1 MYTSVYITASSMDE
15 AKGLA
20 KTLLEKKLIACANLF
35 PINSIYYWN
44 NELQEDNEFAM
55 ILKTRAEL
63 VDKLLVE
70 VKNIHSYD
78 VPCIVTWPIAKGS
91 EEYLSW
97 IDHETTK
104 KMLRK
109 KNND

>member
-1 MYTSVYITASSMDE
+1 MEESDIMYASVYITASSMDE
-15 AKGLA
+15 AKTLA

-44 NELQEDNEFAM
+44 NKLQEDNEFAM

-70 VKNIHSYD
+70 VKSIHSYD

-97 IDHETTK
+97 IDHETSG
-104 KMLRK
+104 
-109 KNND
+109 N